1 MNPLTVP
8 RVAALGSRLRR
19 LLERLDREVL
29 GIYHD
34 AGERFEPSW
43 YAVFTAVRDD
53 GPLTVGELAQQL
65 GVSHAAVSQVR
76 TTLEREGLIAGAPD
90 PRDGR
95 RQFLSLTPRGQET
108 ARRLAPLWTAILE
121 ATGGMLAKHAPTL
134 LADLDALET
143 ALDHRGLRA
152 RVNAS
157 FSPERSN
164 DQVEGSNDQVERP
177 DDHGE

>member
-1 MNPLTVP
+1 MNPTTVS

-29 GIYHD
+29 GIYQE

-43 YAVFTAVRDD
+43 FAVFTAVRDH
-53 GPLTVGELAQQL
+53 GPLTVGELARRL

-76 TTLEREGLIAGAPD
+76 TALERERLVHGAPD

-95 RQFLSLTPRGQET
+95 RQFLSLTPKGHET
-108 ARRLAPLWTAILE
+108 ARRLAPLWTAILD
-121 ATGGMLAKHAPTL
+121 ATSRMLTEHAPTL

-143 ALDHRGLRA
+143 ALDQLGLRA
-152 RVNAS
+152 RINAS
-157 FSPERSN
+157 FSLETPN
-164 DQVEGSNDQVERP
+164 DQMERA
-177 DDHGE
+177 DDPPH